1 MSGFNTRNRSIQML
15 CPNADEYFQFENLF
29 CILNKALIAVVRK
42 YQSISVSIQFL
53 ATTHLCIHIFVA
65 TPRKAGEKESKKQA
79 EEKE

>member
-42 YQSISVSIQFL
+42 Y
-53 ATTHLCIHIFVA
+53 
-65 TPRKAGEKESKKQA
+65 
-79 EEKE
+79 